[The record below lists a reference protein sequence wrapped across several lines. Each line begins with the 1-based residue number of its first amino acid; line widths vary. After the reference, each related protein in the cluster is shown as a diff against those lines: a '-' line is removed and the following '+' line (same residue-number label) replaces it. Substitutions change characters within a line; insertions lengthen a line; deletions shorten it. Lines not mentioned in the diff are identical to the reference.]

1 MIKPYNILAPSTRI
15 NMPAAASNPFVLLT
29 SPNHCKLGV
38 TDLVVEIVGEY
49 FTGTCDVSFGYDVAV
64 NHFIVINNKLIEAT
78 ISIAPEA
85 FASYKSIVV
94 STPDGS
100 GALHKGFLVMH

>member
-1 MIKPYNILAPSTRI
+1 MTI
-15 NMPAAASNPFVLLT
+15 
-29 SPNHCKLGV
+29 
-38 TDLVVEIVGEY
+38 LVVEIVGEY
-49 FTGTCDVSFGYDVAV
+49 FIGTCDVSFGYDVVV
-64 NHFIVINNKLIEAT
+64 NHFVVINNKLIEAT

-100 GALHKGFLVMH
+100 GALHKVVALLLAGTAVTLVNPLIAGKMSYFELPRLARSAFRHR

>member
-1 MIKPYNILAPSTRI
+1 
-15 NMPAAASNPFVLLT
+15 MPAAASNPFVLLT

-38 TDLVVEIVGEY
+38 TNLVVEIVGEY
-49 FTGTCDVSFGYDVAV
+49 FIGTCDVSFGYDVVV
-64 NHFIVINNKLIEAT
+64 NHFVVINNKLIEAT

>member
-1 MIKPYNILAPSTRI
+1 
-15 NMPAAASNPFVLLT
+15 MPAPASDPCVLLT
-29 SPNHCKLGV
+29 RPNHCKLGV
-38 TDLVVEIVGEY
+38 TKLIVEIVGEY
-49 FTGTCDVSFGYDVAV
+49 FIGTCDVSFGYDVVV
-64 NHFIVINNKLIEAT
+64 NQFVVIDNKLIEAT

-85 FASYKSIVV
+85 FANYKSIVV